1 MLGMGSIAKNE
12 VTEDSKRIIDIC
24 RDLVKRSGITNAEFY
39 KKSGM
44 RNNYWHVRL
53 RYEAP
58 LNTSDVEHIASTFG
72 LTSLDIYTRALGSEA
87 ARAYEAR
94 ERQNQITDD
103 LVEPRFEDLPPQ
115 ELAASRDRNRDMES
129 ETPDE

>member
-58 LNTSDVEHIASTFG
+58 LTTSDVEHIASTFG
-72 LTSLDIYTRALGSEA
+72 LTSLDIYTRALGSDA

-94 ERQNQITDD
+94 ERQNQVTDD

-115 ELAASRDRNRDMES
+115 ELAASTDRNRDMES